1 MTARVD
7 LMGRE
12 EEFDVLRAFLDGLA
26 NGPSALLIVGDPG
39 IGKTT
44 LWRAG
49 VEEAGERG
57 LRPLAASPAE
67 VEARLSFALLGDL
80 LEAVIEDILARLPKP
95 QRRALGVALLLDEG
109 QGPPPDQRAV
119 SVAFLNALRA
129 LAAEAPLVIAV
140 DDLQWADL
148 PSATA
153 LAFAARRLHDEPVGL
168 LFFVRTSAHSG
179 ALGLDR
185 ALPEQRVRRM
195 ALGPLSVGALGR
207 LLRLRLRTAFPRPTL
222 RRLHELSGG
231 NPFFALE
238 LGRALGGG
246 SLGLHPGDPLPSSL
260 DGLVSDRLAA
270 LSHETREAL
279 AVAAAASAATLS
291 LVEAVRGAPADA
303 VLVPAF
309 QTEVIEVHGERIR
322 FTHPLLASAAYAGVD
337 EDRRRVLHGRLA
349 AVVEASEE
357 RARHLALSSEGPDA
371 GVATALEEAARGA
384 RSRGA
389 PGAAAELGEQA
400 CLLTPPG
407 EPADQRRRLIDT
419 AGYLLE
425 AGDSD
430 RARSLLEQAVAG
442 APPGPERSKALHRLA
457 WAWTYRDTGTAER
470 LFHRALAEASEP
482 GVKASIERGLT
493 WALQTGGDITAAAA
507 HAGRAVELARRA
519 GDSDLSA
526 LASADLWFIDAL
538 RGRGGRG
545 GDYVMRLEHMAGRL
559 PRPGHAAWQLGISV
573 GGLSAS
579 SLLPAVLAWAGELG
593 GARRLLEGM
602 QREGTERGDERL
614 AALTLNWLARVDCLA
629 GNWQE
634 AARHA
639 DEAYQS
645 ALETGQDTNRA
656 FVASTRAMI
665 DARCGRAEAAR
676 TEAEETLA
684 LAGRIG
690 LANAEFEAR
699 ATLGFLELSLGTPAD
714 ADGWLGSLHDDVRSS
729 GFDDPTVF
737 RFHPDAIETALA
749 LDRLPEAERL
759 VAYLDERG
767 RALEQPWTLATA
779 ARCRGLLLA
788 ARPELDRALAELQE
802 SLERHRGLP
811 EPFERG
817 RTLLALGT
825 TLRRAKRRGEA
836 RRVLEDALAV
846 FQDLG
851 AELWAQRARDELGRI
866 GGRRPSRDELTPAEE
881 RVAALVVQ
889 GLTNREVAARLFVT
903 EHTVEAALV
912 RAYAK
917 LGVHSRTQLARK
929 MAAAPPSGSEL

>member
-1 MTARVD
+1 MTAGVD
-7 LMGRE
+7 VMGRE
-12 EEFDVLRAFLDGLA
+12 EELDAVRVFLDGLA
-26 NGPSALLIVGDPG
+26 NGPSALLVEGDPG

-49 VEEAGERG
+49 VEEAAQRG

-80 LEAVIEDILARLPKP
+80 LEAVVEDILARLPEP
-95 QRRALGVALLLDEG
+95 QRRALGVALLLDERV
-109 QGPPPDQRAV
+109 GPPPDQRAV

-129 LAAEAPLVIAV
+129 LAAEAPLVLAV
-140 DDLQWADL
+140 DDLQWADS

-153 LAFAARRLHDEPVGL
+153 LAFAARRLRDEPVGL

-195 ALGPLSVGALGR
+195 ALGPLGVGALGR
-207 LLRLRLRTAFPRPTL
+207 LLRERLRTAFPPPTL

-238 LGRALGGG
+238 LGRALGEG
-246 SLGLHPGDPLPSSL
+246 SLGLQPGEPLPSSL
-260 DGLVSDRLAA
+260 DVLVSDRLAA
-270 LSHETREAL
+270 LPRETREAL
-279 AVAAAASAATLS
+279 AVAAAASAATLR
-291 LVEAVRGAPADA
+291 LVEAVRGAPAEA
-303 VLVPAF
+303 VLLPAV
-309 QTEVIEVHGERIR
+309 QAEVIEVHGGRIR
-322 FTHPLLASAAYAGVD
+322 FTHPLLVSAAYAGVD
-337 EDRRRVLHGRLA
+337 EDRRRVLHRRLA
-349 AVVEASEE
+349 AVAEASEE

-371 GVATALEEAARGA
+371 GVARALEEAARGA

-400 CLLTPPG
+400 CVLTPPG

-442 APPGPERSKALHRLA
+442 APPGLERSKALHRLA
-457 WAWTYRDTGTAER
+457 WAWTYRDTATAER
-470 LFHRALAEASEP
+470 LFQRALAEASEP

-493 WALQTGGDITAAAA
+493 WALQTAGDITAAAA
-507 HAGRAVELARRA
+507 HARRAVELSRRA
-519 GDSDLSA
+519 GDSDLIA

-538 RGRGGRG
+538 QGRGGRG
-545 GDYVMRLEHMAGRL
+545 LEHLVRLEQAARSL
-559 PRPGHAAWQLGISV
+559 PMPGHAAWLGISV

-579 SLLPAVLAWAGELG
+579 SLLPAVLAWAGELS
-593 GARRLLEGM
+593 GARRLLERM

-614 AALTLNWLARVDCLA
+614 APFTLNWLARVETLA

-634 AARHA
+634 AARQA
-639 DEAYQS
+639 DESYQS
-645 ALETGQDTNRA
+645 TLETGQDTTRA

-699 ATLGFLELSLGTPAD
+699 ATLGFLELSLGRAAD

-737 RFHPDAIETALA
+737 RFHPDAVETALA
-749 LDRLPEAERL
+749 LDRLAEAERL
-759 VAYLDERG
+759 VAYLEERG

-788 ARPELDRALAELQE
+788 ARSELDRALAQLQA

-811 EPFERG
+811 EPFEHG
-817 RTLLALGT
+817 RTLLALGA
-825 TLRRAKRRGEA
+825 TLRRAKRRGDA

-851 AELWAQRARDELGRI
+851 AQLWAQRARDELGRI

-881 RVAALVVQ
+881 RVAALVVE

-929 MAAAPPSGSEL
+929 MAATPPSGSEL